1 MSLDSFYPHA
11 PLVLAHR
18 GASHDAPENTL
29 VAFALARKMGA
40 DGIELDT
47 SLTRDGVPVVIHDL
61 SLDKTTNGT
70 GPVRAMDLK
79 TIKSLDA
86 GSHFSADF
94 KGEQVPTLDEVFE
107 SLGTDLLVNVELK
120 SEGWRANGLEEA
132 VFKVIR
138 KHNHQRVLISSFNP
152 FALRRMRAL
161 ASDIPMGYLYAPNNP
176 IYLRKGW
183 LMFGVQHQAK
193 HPHHSLVNAEFIA
206 WAKTHHYRVN
216 TWTVD
221 DPAQMRALRDLGV
234 DAIFTNR
241 PDVALQTLGR
251 TH

>member
-1 MSLDSFYPHA
+1 MILDSLYSHA

-29 VAFALARKMGA
+29 AAFALARKMGA

-70 GPVRAMDLK
+70 GPVRALDLK

-94 KGEQVPTLDEVFE
+94 KGEQVPTLDEVFASVGSE
-107 SLGTDLLVNVELK
+107 MFVNVELK
-120 SEGWRANGLEEA
+120 TESWRANGLEEA
-132 VFKVIR
+132 VIKVIR
-138 KHNHQRVLISSFNP
+138 KHSHQRVLISSFNP
-152 FALRRMRAL
+152 FALRRMRAI
-161 ASDIPMGYLYAPNNP
+161 APDIPMGYLYAPDNP

-183 LMFGVQHQAK
+183 LMVGVRHQAK
-193 HPHHSLVNAEFIA
+193 HPQHSLIDSEFMA
-206 WAKTHHYRVN
+206 WAKEHRYRVN

-221 DPAQMRALRDLGV
+221 DPALMRSLRDRGV
-234 DAIFTNR
+234 DGIFTNR
-241 PDVALQTLGR
+241 PDVALKEFGR
-251 TH
+251 TP